1 MARKTDFYTSGLEDG
16 KAEKLVKD
24 AFAKH
29 AASAK
34 EEAAKRKARLLL
46 NFLDFSNF
54 RFFLYL
60 LCPETKKALNFDEV
74 SKPNQWRYP
83 KS

>member
-54 RFFLYL
+54 RFFFVYVCSLQSYNHNHMS
-60 LCPETKKALNFDEV
+60 CPK
-74 SKPNQWRYP
+74 
-83 KS
+83 

>member
-34 EEAAKRKARLLL
+34 EEAAKRKARLVL
-46 NFLDFSNF
+46 NFLDFSI
-54 RFFLYL
+54 FFVIMFVVYI
-60 LCPETKKALNFDEV
+60 KQ
-74 SKPNQWRYP
+74 S
-83 KS
+83 

>member
-34 EEAAKRKARLLL
+34 EEAAKRKARLVL
-46 NFLDFSNF
+46 NFLDFSI
-54 RFFLYL
+54 FFVLYVCSLQSYNHNSNVKIGVFL
-60 LCPETKKALNFDEV
+60 LF
-74 SKPNQWRYP
+74 
-83 KS
+83 

>member
-54 RFFLYL
+54 RFFLYMFVVYNHTIIIQMS
-60 LCPETKKALNFDEV
+60 CPK
-74 SKPNQWRYP
+74 
-83 KS
+83 